1 MTPDGM
7 RLQIVGF
14 LGPEVAYRVV
24 EMRRQDEIL
33 QEKYKNYAAQHA

>member
-1 MTPDGM
+1 M

-24 EMRRQDEIL
+24 EMRRQDEIW